1 MNSDDYTITQVETYQ
16 CAEPG
21 DEATHGTSG
30 PLKISLA
37 EDHVNIAT
45 QFLAVAAEYD
55 KERGLTK
62 DSNDFSTCNAYSVS
76 GSS

>member
-1 MNSDDYTITQVETYQ
+1 L
-16 CAEPG
+16 PG

-37 EDHVNIAT
+37 EDQVNLASE
-45 QFLAVAAEYD
+45 FLAVAAEYD

-62 DSNDFSTCNAYSVS
+62 DVNDFFTCNVYGVS
-76 GSS
+76 SS